1 MGGSTWVQEK
11 IELGIEGEL
20 LVFLRANS
28 PNWYM
33 RVWISNEGK
42 YLQKSLKTKSKY
54 EAIERAKV
62 EYKQLQVKVAKEEK
76 IFTITFGEAVAEFT
90 LNEQERERRGVIKN
104 STLLRRT
111 TYIKNIFAPHFGIDR
126 KVNEVSDKEMV
137 AFVDM
142 RLRRFKNKSTMLIE
156 LSMIRQFYSSFLIK
170 KGYVFRIPELPEIKA
185 RKGDK
190 AKRTDTFNVKEWE
203 ILYTYMREWCKS
215 KNVSKTKIPV
225 KVYGKKDN
233 ASKVMKEWEWEMEV
247 HRRTIIR
254 ELILI
259 AANTG
264 IRLPTE
270 ILSSKWGDIKLKKG
284 KFSGL
289 YGVEKEQEK
298 LIAIIQIG
306 ADNKTGSRLVQG
318 FAGDYFKRLNEYY
331 TSNLGRKP
339 EDNEPVFM
347 ELYGRRKMGILSREA
362 LYRIWSDL
370 MRDCKLNRM
379 KWELYHLRHFYIN
392 QAILNGVD
400 LLLIS
405 KNCGNS
411 INTITTFYEHI
422 DLEKH
427 NDLLLKRRNVRK
439 ELENEVEF

>member
-11 IELGIEGEL
+11 VELGIEGEL
-20 LVFLRANS
+20 LVFLRPNS

-62 EYKQLQVKVAKEEK
+62 EYKQLQIKVAKEEK
-76 IFTITFGEAVAEFT
+76 IFTITFGEAAAEFT

-104 STLLRRT
+104 STLLKRT

-156 LSMIRQFYSSFLIK
+156 LSMIRQFYTTFLIK

-185 RKGDK
+185 RKGET
-190 AKRTDTFNVKEWE
+190 AKRTDTFTVKEWG
-203 ILYTYMREWCKS
+203 ILYTFMREWCKA
-215 KNVSKTKIPV
+215 KNISRIKIPV
-225 KVYGKKDN
+225 KIYGKYDN
-233 ASKVMKEWEWEMEV
+233 AEKVMNEWEWEMEV
-247 HRRTIIR
+247 HRRIIIR

-270 ILSSKWGDIKLKKG
+270 ILSLKWGDIKLKKG
-284 KFSGL
+284 MFSGL
-289 YGVEKEQEK
+289 
-298 LIAIIQIG
+298 
-306 ADNKTGSRLVQG
+306 
-318 FAGDYFKRLNEYY
+318 YFKRLNEYY
-331 TSNLGRKP
+331 TLKLGRKP
-339 EDNEPVFM
+339 QDNEPVFM
-347 ELYGRRKMGILSREA
+347 ELYGRRKMSVLSRHS

-370 MRDCKLNRM
+370 MRDCKLTRI
-379 KWELYHLRHFYIN
+379 KFELYHLRHFYIN

-400 LLLIS
+400 LLMIS

-411 INTITTFYEHI
+411 INTITSFYEHI
-422 DLEKH
+422 DLQKH